1 MRPVGFRYPI
11 APAGMGTMA
20 HKREKAAALDKG
32 LKGMFRAI
40 EDRPLPD
47 RLRSVVDQL
56 DEGAPPAKAQKR
68 A

>member
-1 MRPVGFRYPI
+1 
-11 APAGMGTMA
+11 MA
-20 HKREKAAALDKG
+20 HKRDKAAALEKE
-32 LKGMFRAI
+32 LKGMFRAL

-56 DEGAPPAKAQKR
+56 DEGQPDAQQTKKT